1 MEIKQKTIIIMM
13 VLIGTLVPATLVHG
27 RREGKFVY
35 RCVGNISSDHSWG
48 WHFDANFN
56 IYKKTDGTYGGW
68 DTVTIALEWM
78 GEPMVIEDADTIL
91 YVVVNEA
98 TDELWYI
105 GDSQSRPGHYVLVYF
120 KDNGPAKTDLFTATS
135 IPDGTG
141 LVPAMSLE
149 EAMALCDT
157 MLVVEDL
164 LWWPQ
169 GPAVPMTVSRG
180 NIALKI
186 Y

>member
-1 MEIKQKTIIIMM
+1 MDSKQKNIIVMM
-13 VLIGTLVPATLVHG
+13 VLLGTLIPTTLAYGKH
-27 RREGKFVY
+27 EGTYVY

-48 WHFDANFN
+48 WHFDLNLN
-56 IYKKTDGTYGGW
+56 IYKKSDGTYGGW
-68 DTVTIALEWM
+68 DTVCITLEWM
-78 GEPMVIEDADTIL
+78 GEPMVIKDTDTIV
-91 YVVVNEA
+91 YVVVDEETN
-98 TDELWYI
+98 ELWYI
-105 GDSQSRPGHYVLVYF
+105 GESDGRPGHYVLVYF

-149 EAMALCDT
+149 EAMTLCDSKPI
-157 MLVVEDL
+157 VEEL

-169 GPAVPMTVSRG
+169 GPAEPMTVHRG
-180 NIALKI
+180 NIGLKI